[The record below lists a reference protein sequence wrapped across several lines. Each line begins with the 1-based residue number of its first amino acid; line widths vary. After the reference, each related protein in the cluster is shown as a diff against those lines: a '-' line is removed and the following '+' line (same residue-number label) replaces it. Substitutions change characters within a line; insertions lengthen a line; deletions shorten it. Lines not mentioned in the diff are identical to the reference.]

1 MIFRILLIEKN
12 NSFKK
17 SLIKKEYR
25 KNRSD
30 ILKIQKEEFYYL
42 SKKENVE
49 KIINKS
55 LFEVFKEN
63 RKITFLNKDISSN
76 AEIKTD
82 GFKIEIQEINR
93 KILVEKTF
101 VDKFYINNNN
111 GLFIQIQYC
120 KNISSKLKEEILKN
134 IIFD

>member
-1 MIFRILLIEKN
+1 MIFRILFIEKN

-25 KNRSD
+25 KNISD

>member
-25 KNRSD
+25 KNISD

-63 RKITFLNKDISSN
+63 RKITFLNKDICSN

-82 GFKIEIQEINR
+82 GFNIKIQEINR
-93 KILVEKTF
+93 QILIEKTF
-101 VDKFYINNNN
+101 IHEFYVDNNN
-111 GLFIQIQYC
+111 GLSIQFKYS
-120 KNISSKLKEEILKN
+120 KNISNNLKEEILKN
-134 IIFD
+134 IIFG

>member
-25 KNRSD
+25 KNISD

>member
-25 KNRSD
+25 KNIND

-49 KIINKS
+49 KIVNKS

-93 KILVEKTF
+93 KILIEKTF

-111 GLFIQIQYC
+111 GLFIKIQYC
-120 KNISSKLKEEILKN
+120 KNISNKLKEEILKN
-134 IIFD
+134 IIFG